1 MECRT
6 EVQKKDSEK
15 DTDKERKINRFFLL
29 DNHWH
34 ALAVRGVA
42 GTMMVSLYLWIAAGI
57 LDLIFLLSHSFA
69 TGWHRP
75 AEQMITHTVTL
86 LAVFELIR
94 TLQSYLK
101 IGRVRVTFIL
111 DASLVALIGELIG
124 LWYGDYQPLKVGM
137 SLGVIVLL
145 VLLRIVTSKFSPGK
159 FAS

>member
-1 MECRT
+1 MNTKE
-6 EVQKKDSEK
+6 SEK
-15 DTDKERKINRFFLL
+15 DTDKERKISRFFLL

-42 GTMMVSLYLWIAAGI
+42 GIMMVALYLWIAAGI
-57 LDLIFLLSHSFA
+57 MDLIFQLSHYLVN
-69 TGWHRP
+69 GWHRS

-111 DASLVALIGELIG
+111 DAALVALIGELIG
-124 LWYGDYQPLKVGM
+124 LWYGDYQPLKVRM

-145 VLLRIVTSKFSPGK
+145 ILMRIVTSKFSPGT
-159 FAS
+159 FTS